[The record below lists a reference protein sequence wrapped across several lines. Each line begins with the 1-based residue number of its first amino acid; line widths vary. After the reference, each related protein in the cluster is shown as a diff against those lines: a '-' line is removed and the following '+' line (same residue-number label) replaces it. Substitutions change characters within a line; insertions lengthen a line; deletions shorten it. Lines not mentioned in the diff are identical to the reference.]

1 MIKCDGGLVT
11 TSSCSTANKTSRMF
25 TAIDFSLYVQV
36 GDSDTINLGEEG
48 CITVIAT
55 LDIDSDCVSVT
66 M

>member
-1 MIKCDGGLVT
+1 MIKGNGWVT
-11 TSSCSTANKTSRMF
+11 RYSTTNESGRMY